1 MPASLYFTRFT
12 RNLKTQQAIT
22 KGSILQMNL
31 RHRLYRLIL
40 GTVLVFLLLGTGAIG
55 AGYVYAGG
63 LPDDSA
69 GVTNHEKSAFDPSQS
84 CSVYIYMCGSN
95 LESKYGLAKNNIDEL
110 LEADIP
116 DNTTVLLETGGASRW
131 WSDQNIASD
140 RLQRYVVGG
149 TRLELV
155 EEMENASMGDP
166 DTFSSFLRWGIE
178 NYPADRS
185 ILVIWDHGGTAA
197 DGVCY
202 DENFRYDCLDREELK
217 TAFEAAGLTKKFDL
231 IAFDTCYMGCLETAA
246 LVKDYARYMTAS
258 QKIIPGG
265 GLNYRVL
272 AESFGKNDD
281 ETLGRILC
289 DSFMDKCRETDRE
302 KEAQLT
308 FYDLSG
314 TDVVARALNL
324 ISMDLRL
331 RNTIIGNTFQ
341 IFSAALGA
349 HIGDGTKDVNVVDLV
364 NFMDALSPTDLLNF
378 GSEISRYEKALI
390 KYQVR
395 GEMTDCTGVSVYYP
409 FNYSNKQLEAYTAAC
424 PAASYSALLNDIYS
438 GLPEKT
444 ITFENAGSIADDG
457 SYEITLSE
465 DSAPYLRGITCKILR
480 ESETTPGAYSL
491 VLEGEVDTYDTGLSR
506 KDAKLTVN
514 STFNGDAVALDGH
527 ILMLTVVPR
536 KVTATYSAPV
546 CVNGEDTWY
555 TFVRSKKDGKRSLL
569 SVTLGNGSDEY
580 GLPTRDVR
588 QLQPGDR
595 VSAYWSFDEAGKMLQ
610 KKEEFI
616 IGEDGGTL
624 SYEHLPAGR
633 YQYQFIVTDII
644 GNKYG
649 SDYAFFEIDDT
660 GEERTVQIV
669 EIEKAD

>member
-1 MPASLYFTRFT
+1 MSRMKRVTVLTR
-12 RNLKTQQAIT
+12 I
-22 KGSILQMNL
+22 SV
-31 RHRLYRLIL
+31 LIL
-40 GTVLVFLLLGTGAIG
+40 IILIVWLRSAASSSYASALSEETGTEATEESSGKPV
-55 AGYVYAGG
+55 
-63 LPDDSA
+63 
-69 GVTNHEKSAFDPSQS
+69 FDPSQS

-95 LESKYGLAKNNIDEL
+95 LESKYGFAKQNIDEL

-116 DNTTVLLETGGASRW
+116 ENTTVLLETGGASRW

-149 TRLELV
+149 TELELV

-166 DTFSSFLRWGIE
+166 DTFSSFLRWGLE

-202 DENFRYDCLDREELK
+202 DENYRYDCLDRAEL
-217 TAFEAAGLTKKFDL
+217 TAAFEAACLPKKFDL
-231 IAFDTCYMGCLETAA
+231 ILFDTCYMGSLETAA
-246 LVKDYARYMTAS
+246 LVKDYAHYMTAS

-265 GLNYRVL
+265 GLNYQVL

-281 ETLGRILC
+281 ETLGRIIC
-289 DSFMDKCRETDRE
+289 DSFMDKCREADRE
-302 KEAQLT
+302 KGAQLT

-314 TDVVARALNL
+314 TDIVADALNL
-324 ISMDLRL
+324 IAMDLRL

-349 HIGDGTKDVNVVDLV
+349 HIDDGTKDVNVVDLV
-364 NFMDALSPTDLLNF
+364 NFMDVISPTAIVNF
-378 GSEISRYEKALI
+378 GKEISRYEKALI
-390 KYQVR
+390 KYQVK
-395 GEMTDCTGVSVYYP
+395 GEMTDCTGVSIYYP
-409 FNYSNKQLEAYTAAC
+409 FKYSDKQLEAYTAAC

-438 GLPEKT
+438 GLPECT

-457 SYEITLSE
+457 SFEITLSE
-465 DSAPYLRGITCKILR
+465 ESAPYLRGITCRILR
-480 ESETTPGAYSL
+480 ESETMSGAYSL

-527 ILMLTVVPR
+527 ILMMTVVPR
-536 KVTATYSAPV
+536 MTTATYSAPV

-555 TFVRSKKDGKRSLL
+555 TFVRSKKGGKRKLL
-569 SVTLGNGSDEY
+569 YAMLGNGSDEY

-588 QLQPGDR
+588 KLRPGDC
-595 VSAYWSFDEAGKMLQ
+595 VSAYWSFDEKGMILQ
-610 KKEEFI
+610 KKEEFT

-624 SYEHLPAGR
+624 SYEPLPPGR

-644 GNKYG
+644 GNTYG
-649 SDYAFFEIDDT
+649 SDYAVFEIREE
-660 GEERTVQIV
+660 GERSVQIT
-669 EIEKAD
+669 EIVKQDE